1 MPRSTVC
8 CRRIRRHFRELREPM
23 KIKVVGVGGA
33 GCHAVSH
40 MLAAGVLACL
50 PAVEFVSVDTD
61 WAAVRACQTQHK
73 VELRG
78 VPAGL
83 GSGGKAGWAA
93 RAAEACAD
101 ELRAALAGAELV
113 LIVAGMGGGTGS
125 GAAPVVARLARETG
139 ALTLGIVTRPLVLE

>member
-40 MLAAGVLACL
+40 ML
-50 PAVEFVSVDTD
+50 AVEFVSVDTD